1 MPAMPTTRTASRQV
15 VLHTLQEE
23 LGKHIAKYQW
33 PGRQRTWC
41 IPSSELLDSLVP
53 QGGNHHLHILVP
65 AIELFGVL
73 YHVEGLEL
81 LFAQPVLP
89 RTRPRGAVV
98 CGLVFVLGLVWVLV
112 GVCFVCVFVLFTA
125 PGLVVR
131 VLQMAPAKLFVVC

>member
-53 QGGNHHLHILVP
+53 QVGNHHLHKLVP

-98 CGLVFVLGLVWVLV
+98 CGLVLVQGLVRVTAGARLDRDPAPPTALGFV
-112 GVCFVCVFVLFTA
+112 VC
-125 PGLVVR
+125 
-131 VLQMAPAKLFVVC
+131 VLQMAPAK

>member
-23 LGKHIAKYQW
+23 LGKRIAKYQW

-53 QGGNHHLHILVP
+53 QVGNHHLHKLVP

-81 LFAQPVLP
+81 LFAHLVLLWSWSC
-89 RTRPRGAVV
+89 GVVV
-98 CGLVFVLGLVWVLV
+98 CGLVLVQGLVRVTAGARLDRDPAPPTALGFV
-112 GVCFVCVFVLFTA
+112 VC
-125 PGLVVR
+125 
-131 VLQMAPAKLFVVC
+131 VLQMAPAK